1 MVLFRGVMGVKR
13 GVPLPKAIERALSLV
28 DQASVT
34 GLAQALKVST
44 DRASE
49 LMAQLRAYGLIT
61 VKDVYTGRRG
71 HPLKRASLTLTGRHV
86 LELLGGRGAGVELR
100 PGDLP
105 QLLNR
110 ALERC
115 RSCRSTEPLDETCA
129 LVASYAHLLGLDW
142 ERGVPVCSCRRLPKL
157 KKSWRELV
165 SA

>member
-1 MVLFRGVMGVKR
+1 MGIKR
-13 GVPLPKAIERALSLV
+13 GVSLPKAMERVLV
-28 DQASVT
+28 VADRASVT
-34 GLAQALKVST
+34 GLAQTLKVST

-49 LMAQLRAYGLIT
+49 LMAQLQAYGLIT
-61 VKDVYTGRRG
+61 VRDVRTGRRG
-71 HPLKRASLTLTGRHV
+71 RPLKRASLTFTGRHV
-86 LELLGGRGAGVELR
+86 LELLGGRGVGVELK

-105 QLLNR
+105 RLLSR

-142 ERGVPVCSCRRLPKL
+142 ESGVPVCCCRRLPKL

-165 SA
+165 GA

>member
-1 MVLFRGVMGVKR
+1 MGVKR

-34 GLAQALKVST
+34 GLAQAFKVST

-49 LMAQLRAYGLIT
+49 LMTQLQAYGLVTIR
-61 VKDVYTGRRG
+61 DVRTGRRG
-71 HPLKRASLTLTGRHV
+71 RPLKLASLTLAGRHM
-86 LELLGGRGAGVELR
+86 LDLLGGQGVGVELK
-100 PGDLP
+100 PGGLP
-105 QLLNR
+105 RLLSR

-115 RSCRSTEPLDETCA
+115 KSCRSTEPLDETCA

-165 SA
+165 GA

>member
-86 LELLGGRGAGVELR
+86 LELLA
-100 PGDLP
+100 